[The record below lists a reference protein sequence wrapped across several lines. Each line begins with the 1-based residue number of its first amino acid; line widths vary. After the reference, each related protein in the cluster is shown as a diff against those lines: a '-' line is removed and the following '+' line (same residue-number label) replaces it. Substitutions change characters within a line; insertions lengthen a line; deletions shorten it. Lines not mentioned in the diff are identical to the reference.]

1 MSERIEHDL
10 LGDRAVSDQALYGV
24 HTLRAIENFPITGTP
39 ISSCP
44 ALIVAL
50 ARVKQ
55 AAALANS
62 DLGLLDEKKT
72 EAIVSA
78 CLRVAQGEAHEHF
91 VVDVIQGGAG
101 TSTNMNANEVIANL
115 ALGYLGYARGD
126 YQHLHPN
133 DDVNLS
139 QSTNDVYPT
148 ALRIAC
154 YNELMELIDAMAGLE
169 AALGAKAEEFAD
181 VLKMGRTQLQDAVP
195 MTPGQEFRTY
205 AVMLAEDQ
213 DRLHEAA
220 RLMCEINLGATAIGT
235 GINTHPNYAPVVCRY
250 LAQLTGIALKTS
262 PDLVEA
268 TQDVGA
274 FVQISGVLKR
284 VAVKLSKV
292 CTLERAAGRLRRD
305 QPAADA
311 GRLQHHAG
319 QSEPGDSG
327 GRQPDRVRG
336 DRK

>member
-1 MSERIEHDL
+1 
-10 LGDRAVSDQALYGV
+10 
-24 HTLRAIENFPITGTP
+24 
-39 ISSCP
+39 
-44 ALIVAL
+44 
-50 ARVKQ
+50 
-55 AAALANS
+55 
-62 DLGLLDEKKT
+62 
-72 EAIVSA
+72 
-78 CLRVAQGEAHEHF
+78 
-91 VVDVIQGGAG
+91 
-101 TSTNMNANEVIANL
+101 
-115 ALGYLGYARGD
+115 
-126 YQHLHPN
+126 
-133 DDVNLS
+133 VNLS

-154 YNELMELIDAMAGLE
+154 YNELTELIDAMAGLE

-195 MTPGQEFRTY
+195 MTLGQEFRTY

-213 DRLHEAA
+213 DRLHEEA

-292 CTLERAAGRLRRD
+292 CNDLRLLSSGPQAGFGEINLPPMQAGSSIISSQRCSRARICFRRLSRSSAGNARNGSPRQRAADTLSDEEHG
-305 QPAADA
+305 QADT
-311 GRLQHHAG
+311 
-319 QSEPGDSG
+319 
-327 GRQPDRVRG
+327 DRE
-336 DRK
+336 

>member
-1 MSERIEHDL
+1 
-10 LGDRAVSDQALYGV
+10 
-24 HTLRAIENFPITGTP
+24 
-39 ISSCP
+39 
-44 ALIVAL
+44 
-50 ARVKQ
+50 
-55 AAALANS
+55 
-62 DLGLLDEKKT
+62 
-72 EAIVSA
+72 
-78 CLRVAQGEAHEHF
+78 
-91 VVDVIQGGAG
+91 
-101 TSTNMNANEVIANL
+101 
-115 ALGYLGYARGD
+115 
-126 YQHLHPN
+126 
-133 DDVNLS
+133 
-139 QSTNDVYPT
+139 
-148 ALRIAC
+148 
-154 YNELMELIDAMAGLE
+154 
-169 AALGAKAEEFAD
+169 
-181 VLKMGRTQLQDAVP
+181 VP
-195 MTPGQEFRTY
+195 MTLGQEFRTY
-205 AVMLAEDQ
+205 SVMLAEDQ